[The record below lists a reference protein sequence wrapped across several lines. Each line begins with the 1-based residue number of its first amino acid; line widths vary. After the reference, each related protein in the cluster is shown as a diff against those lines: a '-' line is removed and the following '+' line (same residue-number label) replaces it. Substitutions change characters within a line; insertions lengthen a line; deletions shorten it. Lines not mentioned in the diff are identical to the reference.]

1 MTEGFP
7 QATAADMQ
15 PHTIYTNSTPND
27 PAAVLP
33 DAAAAKFV
41 QLKQRC
47 LDLHAATPAFA
58 DVQEQS
64 HAKIRHEKRIAD
76 LTRVRAEG
84 GFGLSEL
91 APQVVA
97 ERRELE
103 RAQKEFTRLTTLKEA
118 RGARWTVAKQ
128 LEARV
133 SDWVLRGGIPG
144 GCTLEVVEDAPLSE
158 LLTKNDGGRI
168 DAAVERYRHRL
179 RELAADLHR
188 VRSAPWPSSVAREK
202 ARTQI
207 EQLAEAAAPN
217 LDSMIEHG
225 SSKVGFAQMSLS
237 SLVRGTETPALAFTE
252 TADTL
257 GLLCWL
263 LKDQLLA
270 KINASLDEI
279 ADDKAALSQQQR
291 EEAEAQISSDM
302 LAIERLE
309 VACIWHAEA
318 AKGEI
323 IDFRGGTSPQSLL
336 GIKLVNQPHTNG
348 SGTSW
353 MHAIDIRGWR

>member
-27 PAAVLP
+27 PTAVLP

-84 GFGLSEL
+84 GFGLPEL

-103 RAQKEFTRLTTLKEA
+103 RAQKEFTRLTTLKEV

-144 GCTLEVVEDAPLSE
+144 SCALEVVADAPVSE
-158 LLTKNDGGRI
+158 LLKKGERFA
-168 DAAVERYRHRL
+168 DAVDRYRLRL
-179 RELAADLHR
+179 RELAADRHR
-188 VRSAPWPSSVAREK
+188 LNSAPWPSSVAKQK
-202 ARTQI
+202 AEALI
-207 EQLAEAAAPN
+207 EQLAAAPDF
-217 LDSMIEHG
+217 DSMIEHN
-225 SSKVGFAQMSLS
+225 SALAFPSVSLS
-237 SLVRGTETPALAFTE
+237 SFVRGTEPALAFTE
-252 TADTL
+252 TTDTL
-257 GLLCWL
+257 GLMCWL
-263 LKDQLLA
+263 FKDELLA
-270 KINASLDEI
+270 KINAGIDEA

-291 EEAEAQISSDM
+291 EQMEAEISSDA
-302 LAIERLE
+302 LTIERME
-309 VACIWHAEA
+309 CAVIWHAETHNN
-318 AKGEI
+318 EI
-323 IDFRGGTSPQSLL
+323 LDFRADTSPQALL
-336 GIKLVNQPHTNG
+336 GVRLVNQPRANVP
-348 SGTSW
+348 GTTGG
-353 MHAIDIRGWR
+353 HAYDIVHGGRR